1 MQENKILTIT
11 EITHQ
16 IKGVLE
22 LGFNDIWLKGEIS
35 NFKNHSSGH
44 LYFTLKDEGA
54 QISAVMWKGRAS
66 SLLFRPTDGMK
77 VIVRGKITVYEP
89 RGNYQIDCLNIQP
102 LGVGDLQLAFERLK
116 QKLMDEGLFDEEH
129 KIPIPEFPQKIGIV
143 TSPTGA
149 AIHDIISILSRRQPS
164 VEIILVPVKVQG
176 IGAAE
181 EIAEAIETLN
191 QKKMV
196 DVMIVGRGG
205 GSLEDLWA
213 FNEEIVARAIFSSK
227 IPVISAVGHE
237 TDFSISDFVSD
248 LRAPTPSAAAEL
260 VVRDKEELIDIIGNY
275 CYTLNKIMVNMVE
288 SNKKI
293 VKNLV
298 QSYYFNKPIDLIRQK
313 SQQLDELNRLLSDT
327 VSHSISI
334 FALKTESMKYR
345 IESLNP
351 KLVMKRGYTIVR
363 QKNIIVS
370 KLKELSVN
378 SNALIEFA
386 DGSAESIIKS
396 KSK

>member
-1 MQENKILTIT
+1 MLENKILTVS
-11 EITHQ
+11 EITRQ

-77 VIVRGKITVYEP
+77 VIVRGRITVYEP

-102 LGVGDLQLAFERLK
+102 FGVGDLQLAFERLK
-116 QKLMDEGLFDEEH
+116 QKLMEEGLFTEEY
-129 KIPIPEFPQKIGIV
+129 KIPIPEFPQRIGIV

-164 VEIILVPVKVQG
+164 VEVILVPVKVQG

-196 DVMIVGRGG
+196 DVMIIGRGG

-213 FNEEIVARAIFSSK
+213 FNEEVVARAIFASE
-227 IPVISAVGHE
+227 IPIISAVGHE
-237 TDFSISDFVSD
+237 IDFSISDFVSD

-275 CYTLNKIMVNMVE
+275 CYTLNKSIVNKVE

-293 VKNLV
+293 IKNLV
-298 QSYYFNKPIDLIRQK
+298 HSYYFNKPIDLVRQK
-313 SQQLDELNRLLSDT
+313 SQQLDELNRLLHDT
-327 VSHSISI
+327 ISHSISI
-334 FALKTESMKYR
+334 FSLKTESLKFR
-345 IESLNP
+345 IESLSP
-351 KLVMKRGYTIVR
+351 KLVLKRGYAIVR
-363 QKNIIVS
+363 QKNKIIS
-370 KLKELSVN
+370 KLKDLSIN
-378 SNALIEFA
+378 SNATIEFT
-386 DGSAESIIKS
+386 DGSAESKINS
-396 KSK
+396 KLK